1 MTLAKNKILLFIFIG
16 ILCLVLCK
24 SGFSQAIYDVMSI
37 DQNLLEN
44 AHTVVRLETKKITVE
59 HQSNFVETNKKVV
72 TTLRQD
78 DDQTRLSLAGF

>member
-16 ILCLVLCK
+16 ILCLVISK

-37 DQNLLEN
+37 DQDLLEN

-59 HQSNFVETNKKVV
+59 HQFN
-72 TTLRQD
+72 
-78 DDQTRLSLAGF
+78 RLLTKDSK